1 MATTP
6 LEGRVPPH
14 NLDAEASVLGS
25 VLLDSEVLDRL
36 EGLLAA
42 DAFYKEAHRKIWE
55 AMVALRARRDPVD
68 LVTLSEELRQNG
80 ELENVGGLSYLVG
93 LSEQTPTAAYADY
106 YGRIV
111 AEKWTLR
118 KLIAAAGEAMKM
130 AYDEEGSLE
139 DILDT
144 AGRKVLE
151 VSTQGAR
158 SEFQSMKELVHET
171 FEHIQM
177 LYENKGQVDGVKSGF
192 RELDSMI
199 GGLTSGSLN
208 IIAARPSMG
217 KTSFALTIAQNV
229 ALRGEGAAVAIFS
242 LEMPAVQL
250 VTRMLCSEARID
262 MNRLRQ
268 GQLTDRDFSRLVDV
282 AGRISE
288 AAILIDDT
296 SDLTLMELR
305 ARARR
310 LHAQHRLGLI
320 VIDYLQ
326 LMSGPGGGK
335 NGGENRQQE
344 IAQISRGLKG
354 LARELDVPVIAL
366 SQLSRAVES
375 RPNKRPMLSDLRES
389 GCLTGDSLV
398 QMADGSRQPIR
409 GLVGKSGFAVLALD
423 EATQKLVP
431 ARVSRAFSTGVKPVF
446 TLTTRLG
453 RSIRATA
460 NHKFLTA
467 RGWKRLDELTVG
479 DYLALPRRLASPQQ
493 QSLGDEELALLGHL
507 IGDGCTLPRHSLQ
520 YTTRDPDLAQTV
532 VDLARVVFGE
542 SIAPKIKSERG
553 WLQVYL
559 SAAHRLGWGKR
570 NPVAVWLE
578 GLGVW
583 GLRSHEKRIPRQV
596 FAQPAPAVARFLRHL
611 WSTDGC
617 VALRQGKAPY
627 PAVYYASSSEGLA
640 QDVQTLLLYLG
651 INARLKRVPQKGKGR
666 DQFHVVLSGQSDL
679 LRFVREVGAVGRS
692 KQSALAVVEAYLTGR
707 QENTN
712 RDVIPLELWLQPA
725 RASLAV
731 IGMSHRELHR
741 ALGMAYSGATLFG
754 QNLSRE
760 RTRRMA
766 GALGS
771 EALERLADSDIY
783 WDTVR
788 SIEAAGQEEVFD
800 LTVPGPHNFIA
811 NNIIVHNSIEQDADL
826 VMFIYRDE
834 YYNPHSEK
842 AGIAEIIVGKQRNG
856 PTGTVELQFHAQ
868 HVRFNDLAKDEI

>member
-1 MATTP
+1 MTTTP
-6 LEGRVPPH
+6 LEGRIPPH

-36 EGLLAA
+36 EGLLSA

-68 LVTLSEELRQNG
+68 LVTLSEELRQGG

-93 LSEQTPTAAYADY
+93 LSEHTPTAAYADY

-111 AEKWTLR
+111 AEKWILR
-118 KLIAAAGEAMKM
+118 KLIAAAGEAMRM

-139 DILDT
+139 EILDK

-158 SEFQSMKELVHET
+158 SDFRSMKELVHET
-171 FEHIQM
+171 FERIQL
-177 LYENKGQVDGVKSGF
+177 LYENKGQVDGVRTGF

-199 GGLTSGSLN
+199 GGLTNGSLN

-229 ALRGEGAAVAIFS
+229 ALRGEGAGVAIFS

-310 LHAQHRLGLI
+310 LHAQHKLSLI

-354 LARELDVPVIAL
+354 LARELNVPVIAL

-389 GCLTGDSLV
+389 G
-398 QMADGSRQPIR
+398 
-409 GLVGKSGFAVLALD
+409 
-423 EATQKLVP
+423 
-431 ARVSRAFSTGVKPVF
+431 
-446 TLTTRLG
+446 
-453 RSIRATA
+453 
-460 NHKFLTA
+460 
-467 RGWKRLDELTVG
+467 
-479 DYLALPRRLASPQQ
+479 
-493 QSLGDEELALLGHL
+493 
-507 IGDGCTLPRHSLQ
+507 
-520 YTTRDPDLAQTV
+520 
-532 VDLARVVFGE
+532 
-542 SIAPKIKSERG
+542 
-553 WLQVYL
+553 
-559 SAAHRLGWGKR
+559 
-570 NPVAVWLE
+570 
-578 GLGVW
+578 
-583 GLRSHEKRIPRQV
+583 
-596 FAQPAPAVARFLRHL
+596 
-611 WSTDGC
+611 
-617 VALRQGKAPY
+617 
-627 PAVYYASSSEGLA
+627 
-640 QDVQTLLLYLG
+640 
-651 INARLKRVPQKGKGR
+651 
-666 DQFHVVLSGQSDL
+666 
-679 LRFVREVGAVGRS
+679 
-692 KQSALAVVEAYLTGR
+692 
-707 QENTN
+707 
-712 RDVIPLELWLQPA
+712 
-725 RASLAV
+725 
-731 IGMSHRELHR
+731 
-741 ALGMAYSGATLFG
+741 
-754 QNLSRE
+754 
-760 RTRRMA
+760 
-766 GALGS
+766 
-771 EALERLADSDIY
+771 
-783 WDTVR
+783 
-788 SIEAAGQEEVFD
+788 
-800 LTVPGPHNFIA
+800 
-811 NNIIVHNSIEQDADL
+811 SIEQDADL

-834 YYNPHSEK
+834 YYNPHSDK

-856 PTGTVELQFHAQ
+856 PTGVVELQFHAQ

>member
-1 MATTP
+1 MTTTP
-6 LEGRVPPH
+6 FEGRIPPH

-36 EGLLAA
+36 EGLLSA

-55 AMVALRARRDPVD
+55 AMVALRARHDPVD
-68 LVTLSEELRQNG
+68 LVTLSEELRQGG

-93 LSEQTPTAAYADY
+93 LSEHTPTAAYADY

-111 AEKWTLR
+111 AEKWILR
-118 KLIAAAGEAMKM
+118 KLIAAAGEAMRM

-139 DILDT
+139 EILDK

-158 SEFQSMKELVHET
+158 SDFRSMKELVHET
-171 FEHIQM
+171 FERIQL
-177 LYENKGQVDGVKSGF
+177 LYENKGQVDGVRTGF

-199 GGLTSGSLN
+199 GGLTNGSLN

-229 ALRGEGAAVAIFS
+229 ALRGEGAGVAIFS

-310 LHAQHRLGLI
+310 LHAQHKLSLI

-354 LARELDVPVIAL
+354 LARELNVPVIAL

-389 GCLTGDSLV
+389 G
-398 QMADGSRQPIR
+398 
-409 GLVGKSGFAVLALD
+409 
-423 EATQKLVP
+423 
-431 ARVSRAFSTGVKPVF
+431 
-446 TLTTRLG
+446 
-453 RSIRATA
+453 
-460 NHKFLTA
+460 
-467 RGWKRLDELTVG
+467 
-479 DYLALPRRLASPQQ
+479 
-493 QSLGDEELALLGHL
+493 
-507 IGDGCTLPRHSLQ
+507 
-520 YTTRDPDLAQTV
+520 
-532 VDLARVVFGE
+532 
-542 SIAPKIKSERG
+542 
-553 WLQVYL
+553 
-559 SAAHRLGWGKR
+559 
-570 NPVAVWLE
+570 
-578 GLGVW
+578 
-583 GLRSHEKRIPRQV
+583 
-596 FAQPAPAVARFLRHL
+596 
-611 WSTDGC
+611 
-617 VALRQGKAPY
+617 
-627 PAVYYASSSEGLA
+627 
-640 QDVQTLLLYLG
+640 
-651 INARLKRVPQKGKGR
+651 
-666 DQFHVVLSGQSDL
+666 
-679 LRFVREVGAVGRS
+679 
-692 KQSALAVVEAYLTGR
+692 
-707 QENTN
+707 
-712 RDVIPLELWLQPA
+712 
-725 RASLAV
+725 
-731 IGMSHRELHR
+731 
-741 ALGMAYSGATLFG
+741 
-754 QNLSRE
+754 
-760 RTRRMA
+760 
-766 GALGS
+766 
-771 EALERLADSDIY
+771 
-783 WDTVR
+783 
-788 SIEAAGQEEVFD
+788 
-800 LTVPGPHNFIA
+800 
-811 NNIIVHNSIEQDADL
+811 SIEQDADL

-834 YYNPHSEK
+834 YYNPHSDK

-856 PTGTVELQFHAQ
+856 PTGVVELQFHAQ